1 MTMKAGITKQ
11 KAATTPMVSL
21 LLIYLLAS
29 LARAGSAPG
38 TGIAGSTHDFSGR
51 TAGNTT
57 TGTCTFCHT
66 PHRATK
72 TRLAWNHTLP
82 ARDYTWGPDYT
93 VTDGG
98 TPLPT
103 IRQDWLGPTRFC
115 LSCHDGSV
123 AIGDIAWYNKQ
134 SWTGANAIDQ
144 TKATSHG
151 AGPGFTIE
159 DFMKDMIGNHP
170 VAAPY
175 PYLRARNT
183 YNGVTTGTGVR
194 MDRFAPDPTA
204 SSSGRIRLFRNVGGT
219 VLAGAVAGNT
229 GIECATCHGVHNEA
243 GVVQKSPLLRS
254 NDICK
259 ECHL

>member
-1 MTMKAGITKQ
+1 MTMRAGITRQ
-11 KAATTPMVSL
+11 AVTTLIVSL
-21 LLIYLLAS
+21 LFFVLFGG

-38 TGIAGSTHDFSGR
+38 TGIQGSTHDFSGR

-115 LSCHDGSV
+115 MSCHDGSV

-144 TKATSHG
+144 TRATAHVSN
-151 AGPGFTIE
+151 PFTIE
-159 DFMKDMIGNHP
+159 EFMKDMIGNHP

-183 YNGVTTGTGVR
+183 YNGVTNGTGLR
-194 MDRFAPDPTA
+194 MDRYNPDPTA
-204 SSSGRIRLFRNVGGT
+204 SSGGRIRLFRNVGST
-219 VLAGAVAGNT
+219 VLAGAVAGDT
-229 GIECATCHGVHNEA
+229 GVECTPCHGVHNEA
-243 GVVQKSPLLRS
+243 GGVRKRPPLAS
-254 NDICK
+254 HAHFK
-259 ECHL
+259 ECPF